1 MDQEFAI
8 FEKPKRN
15 MRLLIKQV
23 RIIEAG
29 KIGAPVDILIEDGII
44 RRVASGLGG
53 DDCIVWD
60 AASSLVSIGWFDA
73 GVHIPDP
80 GEEHREDLASACEAA
95 TAGGFTGI
103 ACLPNTQPVA
113 HSKSEIQ
120 YMRRFRDVH
129 PVEVCPIG
137 SVSVGAE
144 GKDLAELYDMREA
157 GAVAFSDGLRPIQDA
172 GLLLRALEYVR
183 SFGGLVINT
192 PHHVSLAQGGQMHEG
207 LVSTQLGLRG
217 LSALSELVM
226 IQRDLS
232 LLAHTGS
239 RLHVHLV
246 STAGGVALIREAK
259 ARGLSVTASV
269 AIANLCFTE
278 SVLAGVVPEG
288 VERAAAFDSNW
299 KMLPPLR
306 GLEDMEALRM
316 GLKDGTLDFVCSNH
330 RPWDLESK
338 NVEFPYAGFGIT
350 GLETLFSMWCSF
362 GGHDL
367 ELPLFIE
374 KISEGPRRV
383 LGLEVPQIR
392 EGRRAELTVFNP
404 LNQWI
409 YGRDTLVSKSVNN
422 PLMGCQLK
430 GRVEGTVSGHFFK
443 GAISG

>member
-1 MDQEFAI
+1 
-8 FEKPKRN
+8 
-15 MRLLIKQV
+15 
-23 RIIEAG
+23 
-29 KIGAPVDILIEDGII
+29 
-44 RRVASGLGG
+44 
-53 DDCIVWD
+53 
-60 AASSLVSIGWFDA
+60 
-73 GVHIPDP
+73 
-80 GEEHREDLASACEAA
+80 
-95 TAGGFTGI
+95 
-103 ACLPNTQPVA
+103 
-113 HSKSEIQ
+113 
-120 YMRRFRDVH
+120 
-129 PVEVCPIG
+129 
-137 SVSVGAE
+137 
-144 GKDLAELYDMREA
+144 
-157 GAVAFSDGLRPIQDA
+157 
-172 GLLLRALEYVR
+172 
-183 SFGGLVINT
+183 
-192 PHHVSLAQGGQMHEG
+192 
-207 LVSTQLGLRG
+207 
-217 LSALSELVM
+217 M

-259 ARGLSVTASV
+259 TRGLSVTASV

-374 KISEGPRRV
+374 KISEG
-383 LGLEVPQIR
+383 
-392 EGRRAELTVFNP
+392 
-404 LNQWI
+404 
-409 YGRDTLVSKSVNN
+409 LV
-422 PLMGCQLK
+422 G
-430 GRVEGTVSGHFFK
+430 F
-443 GAISG
+443 